1 MTAPSPAASR
11 GAVPGAAVP
20 GAVADVPAPG
30 PAPVLIPAQ
39 RRGGNRSAAPSRARR
54 GSLRALLL
62 VRLVAVVYLSAAG
75 SLLFW
80 SHAPVILGWQPR
92 VVLTGS
98 MLPTVRPGDVV
109 LLGPVPDAAA
119 IGPASVPPGRVVLVR
134 DSTRPSGYYLHRVVR
149 YDTAGRMVTQ
159 GDANAVEDHPAV
171 DPERVEGQ
179 LRLLVPRVGTPMVWL
194 REGRRLEVALVGGG
208 TWAALVLV
216 VGQRSPSAPPPAPRR
231 RRRAGARAAAR
242 QGADRPS

>member
-1 MTAPSPAASR
+1 MTPPAPAL
-11 GAVPGAAVP
+11 
-20 GAVADVPAPG
+20 VPAPRRAVE
-30 PAPVLIPAQ
+30 PAA
-39 RRGGNRSAAPSRARR
+39 GPSRLRR
-54 GSLRALLL
+54 GSLLTLLA
-62 VRLVAVVYLSAAG
+62 VRLVAVAYLSAAG

-80 SHAPVILGWQPR
+80 SHAPVIFGWQPR

-109 LLGPVPDAAA
+109 LVGPVPEAAA
-119 IGPASVPPGRVVLVR
+119 IGAASLPPGRVVLVR
-134 DSTRPSGYYLHRVVR
+134 DPTRPSGYYLHRIVR

-194 REGRRLEVALVGGG
+194 REGRRLDVALVGGG

-216 VGQRSPSAPPPAPRR
+216 LGLRSPSAPLAPGANPSARRTRVRPPQTPDAVGR
-231 RRRAGARAAAR
+231 
-242 QGADRPS
+242 GADRPS